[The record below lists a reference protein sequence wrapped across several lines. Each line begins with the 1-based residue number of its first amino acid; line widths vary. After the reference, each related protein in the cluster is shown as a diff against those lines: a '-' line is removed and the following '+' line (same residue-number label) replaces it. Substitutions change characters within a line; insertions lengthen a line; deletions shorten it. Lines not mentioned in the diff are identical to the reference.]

1 MATRRKGAPMGSEQ
15 NEQASEQETTGGKEH
30 VLKRA
35 FRRRNNDEGQDA
47 QQPKTGKAHI
57 PSTVMTVEY
66 LDDSE
71 GVDDAIQSLSNRMS
85 KIEERLQNL
94 EQAHTEMVSVI
105 NRQAKEIRDLAEAL
119 TRRMDHLYQAVSVE
133 DLDVED
139 AGESLEEG
147 PRGLPD
153 ELADDEYHQQA
164 FRVAR
169 VLVAD
174 LEAYYPSK
182 VREGA
187 LYGNI
192 EDVLSEELAEVRET
206 YEERVPEKVRDEFD
220 HLSAA
225 LKGLTSRVK
234 QELDEEK

>member
-1 MATRRKGAPMGSEQ
+1 
-15 NEQASEQETTGGKEH
+15 
-30 VLKRA
+30 LKRA
-35 FRRRNNDEGQDA
+35 FRRGNGDETGQGADE
-47 QQPKTGKAHI
+47 PRTGKAHI

-71 GVDDAIQSLSNRMS
+71 GVDSAIQSLAGQMS
-85 KIEERLQNL
+85 KIQERLQNL

-119 TRRMDHLYQAVSVE
+119 TRRMDHLYRAVSVE
-133 DLDVED
+133 DLDIED
-139 AGESLEEG
+139 TEFGGGQESLPE
-147 PRGLPD
+147 

-182 VREGA
+182 VREGV
-187 LYGNI
+187 LYGNL

-206 YEERVPEKVRDEFD
+206 YEERVPEKIREEFD

-225 LKGLTSRVK
+225 LKGLATRVK
-234 QELDEEK
+234 QELDEER

>member
-1 MATRRKGAPMGSEQ
+1 M
-15 NEQASEQETTGGKEH
+15 
-30 VLKRA
+30 KRA
-35 FRRRNNDEGQDA
+35 FRRRNEDEGGQNA
-47 QQPKTGKAHI
+47 RQPKTGKAHI

-71 GVDDAIQSLSNRMS
+71 GVDDAIRSLSDRMAR
-85 KIEERLQNL
+85 IEERLQNL

-119 TRRMDHLYQAVSVE
+119 TRRMDHLYQAVSVGE
-133 DLDVED
+133 LDIEGG
-139 AGESLEEG
+139 GEVLGEMLEG
-147 PRGLPD
+147 PQELPE

-182 VREGA
+182 VREGV
-187 LYGNI
+187 LYGNL
-192 EDVLSEELAEVRET
+192 EEVLSEELEEVRAT
-206 YEERVPEKVRDEFD
+206 YEERVPEKIREEFD
-220 HLSAA
+220 HISAA
-225 LKGLTSRVK
+225 LKGLVNRTK
-234 QELDEEK
+234 QELDEEE